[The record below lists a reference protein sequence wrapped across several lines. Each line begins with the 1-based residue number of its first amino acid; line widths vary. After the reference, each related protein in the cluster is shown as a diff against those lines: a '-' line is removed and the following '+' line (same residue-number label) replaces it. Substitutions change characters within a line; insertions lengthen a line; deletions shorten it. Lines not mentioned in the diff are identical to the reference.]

1 MKNIENHKKAAM
13 HLEEAAKSHHEAA
26 KHHEEGNEDK
36 AAKSTMKAHGH
47 TVLASEA
54 QKEVV
59 KQIVQPVVAK
69 Q

>member
-26 KHHEEGNEDK
+26 KHHEEVNSDK
-36 AAKSTMKAHGH
+36 AANSTIKAHGH
-47 TVLASEA
+47 SVLASEA
-54 QKEVV
+54 QREVL
-59 KQIVQPVVAK
+59 KQHVQPVAAK